1 MTDTEVRTL
10 PTAGTW
16 NIDPSH
22 SEVGFSVR
30 HLGISKT
37 RGRFGA
43 FTGAITVAEVPEDSS
58 VTVEIDV
65 ASIDTRDAG
74 RDEHLRSPD
83 FFDAATFPTM
93 TFRSTKVSA
102 KGDRWLV
109 EGELTIK
116 GVTKQVV
123 LATEFDGLASDPWGG
138 QRVAFRA
145 TTEVNREDFGLTWN
159 QVLDAGGLLV
169 GKTVKIELEVEA
181 VLQA

>member
-1 MTDTEVRTL
+1 MSDTEVRTL

-43 FTGAITVAEVPEDSS
+43 FTGAITVADRPEDSS
-58 VTVEIDV
+58 VTVEIDI
-65 ASIDTRDAG
+65 ASVDTRDAG
-74 RDEHLRSPD
+74 RDEHLRSAD

-93 TFRSTKVSA
+93 TFRSTKDTR
-102 KGDRWLV
+102 KGDRWAI
-109 EGELTIK
+109 EGDLTIK
-116 GVTKQVV
+116 DVTKHVV
-123 LATEFDGLASDPWGG
+123 LDTSSPALASDPWGG
-138 QRVAFRA
+138 RRVAFRA

-181 VLQA
+181 VFQA